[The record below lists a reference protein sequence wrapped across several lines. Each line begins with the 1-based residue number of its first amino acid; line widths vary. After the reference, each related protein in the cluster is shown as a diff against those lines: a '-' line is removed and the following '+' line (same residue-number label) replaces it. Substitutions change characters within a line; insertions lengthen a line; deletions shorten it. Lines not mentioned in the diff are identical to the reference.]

1 EGRRFYASDR
11 DNQVIYFRS
20 CPMKGSYVLE
30 PAPAAPVHDGGE
42 NRELLARSR
51 RPPYQP
57 TGDLEGGAG
66 FRASGR
72 LPPARPDAKGRAA
85 DAGGKGA
92 GATRG
97 DAVCGRARGGGRVIV
112 AAQSRQR

>member
-1 EGRRFYASDR
+1 
-11 DNQVIYFRS
+11 
-20 CPMKGSYVLE
+20 MKGSYVLE

-42 NRELLARSR
+42 NRELLACSR

-92 GATRG
+92 GAACG
-97 DAVCGRARGGGRVIV
+97 GAVCSERAAEDELLSLRNLDSGSLRIG
-112 AAQSRQR
+112 